1 MATKTKKPAPKPKGK
16 PAAAKPKVARRASS
30 GNPVTRQSGKPV
42 IPQRRSTDR
51 PQTTEQLLTLDA
63 GYQQARS
70 NAATYLH
77 SRRQAAFALAR
88 RYHLDADDLMQEGYE
103 ILLTCLRDFQPL
115 RKNDET
121 GEATT
126 VQFNTFFGA
135 RLEGKAMELRNRD
148 PEYQARQAH
157 TADMTDEERD
167 SFRKNPPLLVQ
178 HLDQET
184 TMQEHLQSEVSGA
197 QRART
202 TNVRQK
208 ILQDSY
214 IDRKL
219 TELIAAER
227 DDQRRAALLQV
238 KVGGLSTFDDI
249 AYHFGVTDSRASQI
263 LNDLMD
269 AFYVQRLLDGD
280 LKSVAYDFRKIKMAD
295 KRALRLLAE
304 AINNAP
310 PPRAQA
316 LAEIFTPDYPDVATL
331 LAARNT
337 SGPIPVKAGIQ
348 GEVHSGQVMVPAD
361 QPEKLFTPLDINLYP
376 PVEIGWRETATLS
389 PHPVTFRAPEE
400 SDTSKNSGFM
410 PAQAGIHA
418 PSFPAHIERLMAS
431 GPEHWPLIVT
441 EQGVVID
448 GVRRL
453 AAARAKNIDR
463 VLCHVHKMAEPDT
476 AIMRVVLNM
485 RAIRPEKLDLYFA
498 IAALLRQGLSQGK
511 VAAALNTSR
520 PNVIVYAKVAE
531 KAAPD
536 LRRLFEEGLIQVTN
550 ASACVDLPA
559 NTQAAIARAIR
570 TLGPE
575 WSKGPKFTDM
585 FSAAETGK
593 LEKYLKSVGGDTGAT
608 AAHQLAP
615 QDAISAPQTDS
626 AATALRQSG
635 INPAQVQHLQ
645 NALVEAETWATRRD
659 ATIAQQISEI
669 NELKDKVGKLTSEL
683 EAARLLSQADQ
694 STIQAY
700 LKEIK
705 LFHGVTERLQA
716 AAHHIQQAA
725 RPLRSLQLT
734 MRQTHEMQEIC
745 ESIASQLTALRLAL
759 QRTPGQ

>member
-1 MATKTKKPAPKPKGK
+1 MATKTKKPAPKAVAK
-16 PAAAKPKVARRASS
+16 AKPKMASRAKAARSAAPH
-30 GNPVTRQSGKPV
+30 NPI
-42 IPQRRSTDR
+42 IPKSHNPATLQRRSTDK
-51 PQTTEQLLTLDA
+51 PKSTEQLLTLDA

-121 GEATT
+121 GETAT

-208 ILQDSY
+208 VLQDSY

-316 LAEIFTPDYPDVATL
+316 LTEIFMPDYPDVATL
-331 LAARNT
+331 LAAR
-337 SGPIPVKAGIQ
+337 SSVIPAKAGIQ
-348 GEVHSGQVMVPAD
+348 GEGHSPQGIVLVPAD

-376 PVEIGWRETATLS
+376 PVEVGWRETATLA
-389 PHPVTFRAPEE
+389 PHTVTFRSANE
-400 SDTSKNSGFM
+400 
-410 PAQAGIHA
+410 PAE
-418 PSFPAHIERLMAS
+418 PAHITRLMAS
-431 GPEHWPLIVT
+431 GPEHWPLIVA

-463 VLCHVHKMAEPDT
+463 VLCHVHKMAEPDA
-476 AIMRVVLNM
+476 AIMRIVLNM

-498 IAALLRQGLSQGK
+498 IAALLKQGLSQGK

-531 KAAPD
+531 KAAPE
-536 LRRLFEEGLIQVTN
+536 LRQLFEEGLIQVTN
-550 ASACVDLPA
+550 ASACADLPA
-559 NTQAAIARAIR
+559 GTQSGIARAIR

-585 FSAAETGK
+585 FSAAESGK
-593 LEKYLKSVGGDTGAT
+593 LEKYLKTVGGDT
-608 AAHQLAP
+608 AP
-615 QDAISAPQTDS
+615 PLLNQSAPQNAAFEPQSATS
-626 AATALRQSG
+626 ASLVRHPAATSAQANQQISG
-635 INPAQVQHLQ
+635 LQ

-669 NELKDKVGKLTSEL
+669 NDLKDKVSKLSSEL
-683 EAARLLSQADQ
+683 EAAHLLSQADQ

-700 LKEIK
+700 LKELK

-716 AAHHIQQAA
+716 ASHHIQQVV

-734 MRQTHEMQEIC
+734 MRQSHEIQEIC